1 MGTAFSGSIRTSRA
15 FSGEIGTPAAFSDS
29 IRTPAAFSGDNRP
42 SHGLSGKIGTLRGSK
57 LAKCRPTT
65 PQVSKCCPRTHRM
78 SKCRPTT
85 TQRPRICP
93 ATPSAPE
100 QSHLKRDRGTDVHAS
115 FGSFFFAHRQTP
127 RHQRSKTPGL
137 HEGIMRLPAPDQIDI
152 PITGT
157 NASQALGALED
168 CPPPDRHIGTYS

>member
-15 FSGEIGTPAAFSDS
+15 FSGEIGTPAAFSGS
-29 IRTPAAFSGDNRP
+29 IRTPRAFSGDNRL

-85 TQRPRICP
+85 TQRPRI
-93 ATPSAPE
+93 ARQHHRHRSRAI
-100 QSHLKRDRGTDVHAS
+100 SRGDAAQMFMPVLGAS
-115 FGSFFFAHRQTP
+115 FSRIGKHPVINAAKPQDCTRASCAY
-127 RHQRSKTPGL
+127 RHQTKLIFPL
-137 HEGIMRLPAPDQIDI
+137 
-152 PITGT
+152 
-157 NASQALGALED
+157 LE
-168 CPPPDRHIGTYS
+168 RTHLRRWGR